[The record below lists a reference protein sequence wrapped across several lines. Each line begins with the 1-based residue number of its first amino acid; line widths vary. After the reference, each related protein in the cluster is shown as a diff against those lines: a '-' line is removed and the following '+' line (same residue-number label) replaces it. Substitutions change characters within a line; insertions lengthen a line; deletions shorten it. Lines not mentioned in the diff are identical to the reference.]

1 MKNNSDTNNVSKD
14 FPDINQRIFSIIEK
28 YYEGNVSKFAER
40 IGKSQQQVNRFFN
53 IDSRNNKY
61 PNPLKTD
68 IIDVIVNH
76 FPEISKDWLLT
87 GNGSMLIP
95 QIEEVVPE
103 EEEDEESY
111 LRTER
116 NKYGLS
122 LQDIHEYTKI
132 SVKDL
137 RLYDSGEE
145 EMPKKV
151 RRTLEGFFERVE
163 LEYEN
168 RDEDEE
174 KERTEIPILI
184 TKEMSKDVLV
194 PYYDVDFAGGWSS
207 EELFSQYK
215 PSFFIT
221 IPDFKRAE
229 LACNLIGNSISQ
241 RIKSGSIIGLRKV
254 NDWQTY
260 FPTNEVYA
268 VVMRNNLR
276 TVKLARRAKEKGFIE
291 LVPAPLPEY
300 NDPPYQ
306 TETVPQDYI
315 VEFYQV
321 VATAI
326 VERIAY

>member
-1 MKNNSDTNNVSKD
+1 MKNNSDTNNVSKNI
-14 FPDINQRIFSIIEK
+14 PDINKRILSIIEK
-28 YYEGNVSKFAER
+28 YYEGNVSKFSEK
-40 IGKSQQQVNRFFN
+40 IEKSQQQVNRFFN
-53 IDSRNNKY
+53 IDNRNNKY
-61 PNPLKTD
+61 PDPLKTD
-68 IIDVIVNH
+68 IIDVIDKK

-95 QIEEVVPE
+95 QIEEVMPE
-103 EEEDEESY
+103 EKDEEESY

-122 LQDIHEYTKI
+122 LQDIHEHTQI

-137 RLYDSGEE
+137 SLYDSGEK

-151 RRTLEGFFERVE
+151 RRILEGFFERVE

-174 KERTEIPILI
+174 RERTEIPILI
-184 TKEMSKDVLV
+184 TNEMSKDVLV

-207 EELFSQYK
+207 EELFAQHK

-268 VVMRNNLR
+268 VVMQNNLR
-276 TVKLARRAKEKGFIE
+276 TVKLVRRAKEKGFIE

-306 TETVPQDYI
+306 TETVPEDYI

>member
-1 MKNNSDTNNVSKD
+1 MKNNSDTTKSSQKKISVDRLKEVVGYIQYKYKDEYKTQTLIANKIEFTRNNLSSALKGD
-14 FPDINQRIFSIIEK
+14 EK
-28 YYEGNVSKFAER
+28 YLTEGLADK
-40 IGKSQQQVNRFFN
+40 
-53 IDSRNNKY
+53 
-61 PNPLKTD
+61 
-68 IIDVIVNH
+68 IVAA
-76 FPEISKDWLLT
+76 FPEINKDWLLT
-87 GNGSMLIP
+87 GNGSMLVP

-103 EEEDEESY
+103 EEDEEESY

-174 KERTEIPILI
+174 RERTEIPILI

>member
-1 MKNNSDTNNVSKD
+1 MKNNSDTQQNVKQ
-14 FPDINQRIFSIIEK
+14 PIPINDRFMEVLKHYNYSGYKISQETNISQSQITHIKSYRNK
-28 YYEGNVSKFAER
+28 VSDDVMEEL
-40 IGKSQQQVNRFFN
+40 
-53 IDSRNNKY
+53 
-61 PNPLKTD
+61 LKK
-68 IIDVIVNH
+68 

-87 GNGSMLIP
+87 GNGSMLVP
-95 QIEEVVPE
+95 QIEEVMPE
-103 EEEDEESY
+103 EKDEEESY

-122 LQDIHEYTKI
+122 LQDISEYTQI
-132 SVKDL
+132 SMKDL

-145 EMPKKV
+145 EIPKKV

-163 LEYEN
+163 MEYEN

-174 KERTEIPILI
+174 RECSETPILI
-184 TKEMSKDVLV
+184 TDKMSKDVLV
-194 PYYDVDFAGGWSS
+194 PYYDVDFAGGWNSD
-207 EELFSQYK
+207 ELFTQHK

-268 VVMRNNLR
+268 VVMQNNLR
-276 TVKLARRAKEKGFIE
+276 TVKLVRRAKEKGFIE

>member
-1 MKNNSDTNNVSKD
+1 MKTYT
-14 FPDINQRIFSIIEK
+14 PPQIIETLAEHFK
-28 YYEGNVSKFAER
+28 VTVSELAQKAGYERAQSF
-40 IGKSQQQVNRFFN
+40 
-53 IDSRNNKY
+53 Y
-61 PNPLKTD
+61 
-68 IIDVIVNH
+68 DVISGKTKNISPKMADKIVAA

-87 GNGSMLIP
+87 GNGSMLIT

-103 EEEDEESY
+103 EEEESY

-122 LQDIHEYTKI
+122 LQDIHEHTQI

-137 RLYDSGEE
+137 GLYDSGEK
-145 EMPKKV
+145 EMPKKI
-151 RRTLEGFFERVE
+151 RRILEGFFERVE
-163 LEYEN
+163 FEYEN

-174 KERTEIPILI
+174 RERTEIPILI
-184 TKEMSKDVLV
+184 TNEMSKDVLV

-207 EELFSQYK
+207 EELFTQHK

-268 VVMRNNLR
+268 VVMQNNLR
-276 TVKLARRAKEKGFIE
+276 TVKLVRRAKEKGFIE

-306 TETVPQDYI
+306 TETVPEDYI

>member
-1 MKNNSDTNNVSKD
+1 MKNNLDTQQNVKQSIPINDRFMEVLKHYNYSGYKISQETNISQSQITHIKSYRNKVSD
-14 FPDINQRIFSIIEK
+14 
-28 YYEGNVSKFAER
+28 
-40 IGKSQQQVNRFFN
+40 
-53 IDSRNNKY
+53 
-61 PNPLKTD
+61 
-68 IIDVIVNH
+68 DVMDELIKK

-87 GNGSMLIP
+87 GNGSMLVP

-103 EEEDEESY
+103 EEEESY

-122 LQDIHEYTKI
+122 LQDIHEHTQI

-145 EMPKKV
+145 EIPKKV
-151 RRTLEGFFERVE
+151 RRILEGFFEKVE

-174 KERTEIPILI
+174 RERTEIPILI
-184 TKEMSKDVLV
+184 TNEMSKDVLV
-194 PYYDVDFAGGWSS
+194 PYYDVDFAGGWNSD
-207 EELFSQYK
+207 ELFTQHK

-268 VVMRNNLR
+268 VVMQNNLR
-276 TVKLARRAKEKGFIE
+276 TVKLVRRAKEKGFIE

>member
-1 MKNNSDTNNVSKD
+1 MKNNPDAQQNVKQSIPINDRFLEVLKHYNYSGYKLSQETNISQSQITHIKGYRNKVSDDVM
-14 FPDINQRIFSIIEK
+14 E
-28 YYEGNVSKFAER
+28 EL
-40 IGKSQQQVNRFFN
+40 
-53 IDSRNNKY
+53 
-61 PNPLKTD
+61 LKK
-68 IIDVIVNH
+68 

-87 GNGSMLIP
+87 GKGSMIIP
-95 QIEEVVPE
+95 EIEEVVPE
-103 EEEDEESY
+103 EEEESY

-122 LQDIHEYTKI
+122 LQDIHEHTQI

-137 RLYDSGEE
+137 SLYDSGEK

-151 RRTLEGFFERVE
+151 RRILEGFFERVE

-174 KERTEIPILI
+174 RERTEIPILI
-184 TKEMSKDVLV
+184 TNEMSKDVLV
-194 PYYDVDFAGGWSS
+194 PYYDVDFAGGWNSD
-207 EELFSQYK
+207 ELFTQHK

-268 VVMRNNLR
+268 VVMQNNLR
-276 TVKLARRAKEKGFIE
+276 TVKLVRRAKEKGFIE

>member
-1 MKNNSDTNNVSKD
+1 MENNSNINIIDKKNRLEKAVAYLKGAQIIKNQKDISDTGIVSEESLTRALKG
-14 FPDINQRIFSIIEK
+14 NEK
-28 YYEGNVSKFAER
+28 YLTDNFLKKIAAKYG
-40 IGKSQQQVNRFFN
+40 FN
-53 IDSRNNKY
+53 
-61 PNPLKTD
+61 
-68 IIDVIVNH
+68 
-76 FPEISKDWLLT
+76 KDWLLT
-87 GNGSMLIP
+87 GNGSMLVP

-103 EEEDEESY
+103 EEEEEESY

-184 TKEMSKDVLV
+184 TNEMSKDVLV

-276 TVKLARRAKEKGFIE
+276 TVKLVRRAKEKGFIE

-306 TETVPQDYI
+306 TETVHQDYI

>member
-1 MKNNSDTNNVSKD
+1 MENNSDTQQNVKQ
-14 FPDINQRIFSIIEK
+14 PIPINDRFMEVLKHYNYSGYKISQETNISQSQITHIKSYRNK
-28 YYEGNVSKFAER
+28 VSDDVMDEL
-40 IGKSQQQVNRFFN
+40 
-53 IDSRNNKY
+53 
-61 PNPLKTD
+61 LKK
-68 IIDVIVNH
+68 

-87 GNGSMLIP
+87 GNGSMLVP

-103 EEEDEESY
+103 EEDEEESY

-116 NKYGLS
+116 NKYSLS

-151 RRTLEGFFERVE
+151 RRTLEGFFERGE

-174 KERTEIPILI
+174 RERTEIPILI
-184 TKEMSKDVLV
+184 TNEMSKDVLV

-207 EELFSQYK
+207 EELFAQHK

-276 TVKLARRAKEKGFIE
+276 TVKLVRRAKEKGFID